1 MRNEIKELAGGN
13 EWRIFTSRFYADYL
27 SLGASDHDYS
37 IVCDLVE
44 KILKNLFNLDY
55 TASNIIKNETIEC
68 CRNIR
73 SQYRRDQYCMHVE
86 VETDLFFVDFIF
98 ELTKIDEYFVL
109 NKCTFTIDD
118 EYLLSKL
125 PFGSNAMVASCVS
138 NFLLNQKYYS
148 TTVNYRQLIQHFDGT
163 TLVEDDCPT
172 LRYEFNIKPNSI
184 DLNFKYS
191 YSDNRFSEGHSREPH
206 KYFSMR
212 HLDINSNMLLKIAQ
226 FHKLIDFYSSRIDL
240 TDEFPQM
247 TKRILISAV
256 DTKCFLNG
264 FLDSMVDVSDKVLVF
279 EMASV

>member
-1 MRNEIKELAGGN
+1 MRNEIKELSGGN
-13 EWRIFTSRFYADYL
+13 EWRIFTSRFYADHHTF
-27 SLGASDHDYS
+27 GASDHDYS

-55 TASNIIKNETIEC
+55 TASDIIKNDNIEC

-86 VETDLFFVDFIF
+86 VETDLFFVEFIF

-109 NKCTFTIDD
+109 NNCTFTIED

-125 PFGSNAMVASCVS
+125 PMGGKSRGITCVS
-138 NFLLNQKYYS
+138 NFSLNQKYCS

-172 LRYEFNIKPNSI
+172 LRYQFNIKPNSI

-226 FHKLIDFYSSRIDL
+226 FYKLIDFHSSRIDL

-247 TKRILISAV
+247 TKKVLISAV
-256 DTKCFLNG
+256 DTKCFLDG
-264 FLDSMVDVSDKVLVF
+264 FLDSMVDISDKVLVF